1 METKFNFN
9 TIGLFT
15 TDNKSMVAFYRDVMG
30 FETDWNGEEPNVMMR
45 HGDMYLIMYP
55 RDAFEAMT
63 NQKYGY
69 PKGLNGTLEL
79 AFHVPTF
86 KDVDAEYDRAV
97 SLGARSVF
105 PPQTM
110 PWGQRTCYI
119 ADPEGNLIEV
129 HSFAEE

>member
-15 TDNKSMVAFYRDVMG
+15 TDNKKMVDFYRDVMG
-30 FETDWNGEEPNVMMR
+30 FTTDWNGEEPNVMMR
-45 HGDMYLIMYP
+45 HGDMWLIMFP
-55 RDAFEAMT
+55 RVAFEQMT
-63 NQKYGY
+63 NQEYDY
-69 PKGLNGTLEL
+69 PKGLNGTVEL

-86 KDVDAEYDRAV
+86 KDVDEEYNRAMGMGV
-97 SLGARSVF
+97 KSVF

-119 ADPEGNLIEV
+119 ADPEGNLIEI
-129 HSFAEE
+129 HSFTEE